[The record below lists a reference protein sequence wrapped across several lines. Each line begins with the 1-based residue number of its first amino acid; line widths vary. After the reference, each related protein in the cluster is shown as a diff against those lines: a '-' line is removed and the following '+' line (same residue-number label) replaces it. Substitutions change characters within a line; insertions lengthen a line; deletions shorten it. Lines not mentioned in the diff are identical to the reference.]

1 MIFKS
6 RLIEKYIF
14 KAVFPYLL
22 LSLLLL
28 TAILF
33 TQQASRF
40 GDLLMGTQVPIKLIE
55 KLALLVLPNV
65 LTFTLPMA
73 ILTGVLIGYSR
84 MGSDS
89 ELIAMRASGVG
100 TLKMLWPPLLIGVIL
115 TAVSLFVNLN
125 LTPEAARSLRRMAT
139 TAALYKLESPVEP
152 RSFNTDI
159 PRLVIYVRDGNK
171 ELGVWGRVF
180 LYREEKDNSTTLL
193 TARTGRIDSAGD
205 QSELVLTDVV
215 RIILPAKGLQEQQ
228 SFVTER
234 SDQLR
239 IILDTGRKAILDT
252 LQKEDSEPRPNEMN
266 WQDLVKYAGSTT
278 GTIGLEAKTL
288 LHKRLAMSL
297 TPLFFAFLGTALG
310 LRVRK
315 GGRGAGIV
323 LSILFML
330 GYYLLTLAGEQLAR
344 AGTVAPFLGA
354 WLASAVTVILGLVL
368 LVSGRGNILQQ
379 ARVFWQRR
387 GTHQNRLPLRAQRKQ
402 RAGKVRL
409 LAFPSLMDLGLLRA
423 TFLSFILA
431 FISLVLIFQIFTLFE
446 LWRFIMSKGIGARVV
461 TQYLVFLLPM
471 VSVQLLP
478 ASILIAMLATYA
490 IISRRSEVTA
500 WWASGQ
506 SVYRLML
513 PGLLFALTIAASL
526 WLLEEHIM
534 PQANIR
540 QDELRNQIRGGAITA
555 TTNSDRQWLA
565 ASESNRLYAYEYKE
579 TGELKNPVIYDFDQ
593 EAIHLTRIIRAE
605 TARRTKINELSLE
618 SAEFLATSA
627 GNVEKTQLPTAQLQD
642 REQPDAFNP
651 TTDKPSHLSSKAL
664 SDYIKRSKM
673 RGMEATTA
681 DVALQRKYADPFNVL
696 VLALVAMPLA
706 LSYGRKSAIKAL
718 CMAIFLGLIFWGA
731 TSGFQ
736 QLGEHFLLPP
746 IVAAWSPI
754 AIFAMVGVYLLSRM
768 KT

>member
-1 MIFKS
+1 MNFKS

-40 GDLLMGTQVPIKLIE
+40 GDLLMGTQVPLRLIE
-55 KLALLVLPNV
+55 QLALLVLPNV

-73 ILTGVLIGYSR
+73 VLTGVLIGYSR

-89 ELIAMRASGVG
+89 ELIAMRASGIG
-100 TLKMLWPPLLIGVIL
+100 TFKMLWPPLLIGL
-115 TAVSLFVNLN
+115 LLAAASLFVNLN
-125 LTPEAARSLRRMAT
+125 LSPDAARSLRRIAT

-159 PRLVIYVRDGNK
+159 PHLIIYVRDGNK

-180 LYREEKDNSTTLL
+180 LYREERDNSTTLL

-215 RIILPAKGLQEQQ
+215 RIILPGKGPQEQQ
-228 SFVTER
+228 SYVTER
-234 SDQLR
+234 LAQLR
-239 IILDTGRKAILDT
+239 IILDTGRKAILET
-252 LQKEDSEPRPNEMN
+252 LHIDDSEPKPNEMD
-266 WQDLVKYAGSTT
+266 WQDLVKYADSNT
-278 GTIGLEAKTL
+278 GTAGLEAKTL

-297 TPLFFAFLGTALG
+297 TPLFFAFLGAGLG
-310 LRVRK
+310 LRIRK

-354 WLASAVTVILGLVL
+354 WLASAVTVILGFAL
-368 LVSGRGNILQQ
+368 LATDRGNMFQQ
-379 ARVFWQRR
+379 VRAFWRRR
-387 GTHQNRLPLRAQRKQ
+387 GVQNQLSMRAQRKQ
-402 RAGKVRL
+402 RVGKVRL
-409 LAFPSLMDLGLLRA
+409 LTFPSLMDLGLLRA
-423 TFLSFILA
+423 ITLSFILS

-446 LWRFIMSKGIGARVV
+446 LWRFIMSRGISARVV
-461 TQYLVFLLPM
+461 TQYLLFLLPM
-471 VSVQLLP
+471 ISVQLLP

-513 PGLLFALTIAASL
+513 PGLLFASTIASSL
-526 WLLEEHIM
+526 WLIEERIM

-540 QDELRNQIRGGAITA
+540 QDEFRNQIRGGAITA
-555 TTNSDRQWLA
+555 TTSSDRQWLA
-565 ASESNRLYAYEYKE
+565 ASESNRLYSYEFEE
-579 TGELKNPVIYDFDQ
+579 TGELKNPVIYDFDP
-593 EAIHLTRIIRAE
+593 EAIHLTRIVRAPS
-605 TARRTKINELSLE
+605 ARRTKIDELSLE
-618 SAEFLATSA
+618 NAEVLNINAA
-627 GNVEKTQLPTAQLQD
+627 NVEKTQLASTQIHD

-651 TTDKPSHLSSKAL
+651 VTDKPSHLSSNAL
-664 SDYIKRSKM
+664 SDYIKRSKL
-673 RGMEATTA
+673 RGT
-681 DVALQRKYADPFNVL
+681 DVTDD
-696 VLALVAMPLA
+696 
-706 LSYGRKSAIKAL
+706 
-718 CMAIFLGLIFWGA
+718 
-731 TSGFQ
+731 
-736 QLGEHFLLPP
+736 
-746 IVAAWSPI
+746 
-754 AIFAMVGVYLLSRM
+754 
-768 KT
+768 

>member
-1 MIFKS
+1 MNFQS

-40 GDLLMGTQVPIKLIE
+40 GDLLMGTQVPMRLIE
-55 KLALLVLPNV
+55 QLAILVLPNV

-100 TLKMLWPPLLIGVIL
+100 TLKMLWPPLLIGALL
-115 TAVSLFVNLN
+115 TIASLFVNLY
-125 LTPEAARSLRRMAT
+125 LSPDATRSLRRMAT

-159 PRLVIYVRDGNK
+159 PHLVIYVRDGNK
-171 ELGVWGRVF
+171 ELGIWGRVF
-180 LYREEKDNSTTLL
+180 LYREERDNSTTLL
-193 TARTGRIDSAGD
+193 TARTGRIDSAGE

-215 RIILPAKGLQEQQ
+215 RIILPDKEQNNQQ
-228 SFVTER
+228 SFVIER
-234 SDQLR
+234 LDQLR

-252 LQKEDSEPRPNEMN
+252 LQKEDSEPKPNEMD
-266 WQDLVKYAGSTT
+266 WQDLITYAASKT
-278 GTIGLEAKTL
+278 GATGLEAKTL
-288 LHKRLAMSL
+288 LNKRLAMSL
-297 TPLFFAFLGTALG
+297 TPLFFAFLGTTLG

-330 GYYLLTLAGEQLAR
+330 GYYLLTLAGEQMAR
-344 AGTVAPFLGA
+344 AGTVAPFIGA
-354 WLASAVTVILGLVL
+354 WLASAVTVILGLLL
-368 LVSGRGNILQQ
+368 LVTGRGNLLQQ
-379 ARVFWQRR
+379 ARVFWQHR
-387 GTHQNRLPLRAQRKQ
+387 GPQNRLPLRVQREPLV
-402 RAGKVRL
+402 GKVRL
-409 LAFPSLMDLGLLRA
+409 LTFPSLMDLGLLRA
-423 TFLSFILA
+423 ITLSFILA

-446 LWRFIMSKGIGARVV
+446 LWRFIMSKGVSARVV
-461 TQYLVFLLPM
+461 TQYLLFLLPM
-471 VSVQLLP
+471 ISVQLLP

-565 ASESNRLYAYEYKE
+565 ASESNRLYSYEYEE

-593 EAIHLTRIIRAE
+593 EAIHLTKIVRAQS
-605 TARRTKINELSLE
+605 ARRTKIGELSLE
-618 SAEFLATSA
+618 DAEFLEINAA
-627 GNVEKTQLPTAQLQD
+627 NVEKTQSPSTQIQD

-664 SDYIKRSKM
+664 SNYIKRSQL
-673 RGMEATTA
+673 RGTDATTA
-681 DVALQRKYADPFNVL
+681 AVALQRKYADPFSVL
-696 VLALVAMPLA
+696 VLALVSMPLA
-706 LSYGRKSAIKAL
+706 LSYGRRSAIKAL
-718 CMAIFLGLIFWGA
+718 CLAIFLGLIFWAA

-736 QLGEHFLLPP
+736 QLGEHDLLPP

-754 AIFAMVGVYLLSRM
+754 AIFAMIGTYLLSRM